1 MTSLFISLIRRD
13 LAIAFRRKADV
24 LNPLIFYLL
33 VITLFPLGLGPE
45 PQLMARLAPGIIW
58 VSVLLSALLSFERL
72 FKDDLADGSLQQ
84 MMLMSLPLPLVA
96 LAKVIAHWLLTAL
109 PLVLLSPLAALL
121 LNLDG
126 AGWLALVLTLLAGS
140 PALSLVGAVGVALT
154 VGLKRGGILLSLL
167 VLPLYIPVLI
177 FATGSLEAAALGL
190 SYSGQLALLAAFSLG
205 ALTLCPFAIASALK
219 ISING

>member
-1 MTSLFISLIRRD
+1 MTGLFISLIRRD

-84 MMLMSLPLPLVA
+84 MMLTTLPLPLVA
-96 LAKVIAHWLLTAL
+96 LAKVVAHWLLTAL

-190 SYSGQLALLAAFSLG
+190 GYSGQLALLAAFSLG

>member
-1 MTSLFISLIRRD
+1 MTSLFITLIRRD

>member
-84 MMLMSLPLPLVA
+84 MMLTSLPLPLVA